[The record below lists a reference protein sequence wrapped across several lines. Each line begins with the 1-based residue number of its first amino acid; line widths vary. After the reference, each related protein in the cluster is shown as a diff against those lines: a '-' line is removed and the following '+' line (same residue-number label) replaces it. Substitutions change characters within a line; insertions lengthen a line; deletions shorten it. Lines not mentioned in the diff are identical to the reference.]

1 MRARKD
7 SARRPRLLVLNQY
20 YAPGV
25 EATAQLLTELCQSL
39 AEEYDVR
46 VLTGRL
52 RGHGAARRSRED
64 GVQVIRV
71 PSASFERSRL
81 GLRALNYLT
90 YLALALV
97 RGLVGPR
104 PDLVLCMTDPPMV
117 GDVALI
123 LARRFRAPLLVIS
136 EDVFP
141 EIAIKLRRLE
151 SGPLVGI
158 LRLLVRLYLKRA
170 ERVVAIGETMRRRL
184 VEKGTP
190 PERIRVIPNWI
201 DTERVA
207 PQRRDNAWAHD
218 QGLDGR
224 FVVMHSG
231 NVGHAH
237 SLETLVL
244 AATFLRD
251 LDDLEI
257 VIAGF
262 GARHAAIMALA
273 ERVEAGVR
281 FLPYQPREVL
291 SQSLSSADVHFVGLA
306 PGLSGYVV
314 PSRLYGI
321 MAVGRPV
328 IVAAD
333 PTSEVSQVV
342 SEVGCGVVLPPARPE
357 LVANAIRDLHARPD
371 ELPELGARGR
381 RYVEAEADRRVAH
394 ERYRAVIHELLAA

>member
-1 MRARKD
+1 
-7 SARRPRLLVLNQY
+7 
-20 YAPGV
+20 
-25 EATAQLLTELCQSL
+25 
-39 AEEYDVR
+39 
-46 VLTGRL
+46 
-52 RGHGAARRSRED
+52 
-64 GVQVIRV
+64 
-71 PSASFERSRL
+71 
-81 GLRALNYLT
+81 
-90 YLALALV
+90 
-97 RGLVGPR
+97 
-104 PDLVLCMTDPPMV
+104 
-117 GDVALI
+117 
-123 LARRFRAPLLVIS
+123 
-136 EDVFP
+136 
-141 EIAIKLRRLE
+141 
-151 SGPLVGI
+151 
-158 LRLLVRLYLKRA
+158 
-170 ERVVAIGETMRRRL
+170 
-184 VEKGTP
+184 
-190 PERIRVIPNWI
+190 
-201 DTERVA
+201 
-207 PQRRDNAWAHD
+207 
-218 QGLDGR
+218 
-224 FVVMHSG
+224 MHSG

-244 AATFLRD
+244 AETFLRD

-333 PTSEVSQVV
+333 PTSEVSKVV

-357 LVANAIRDLHARPD
+357 LVANAIRDLHARRD

-381 RYVEAEADRRVAH
+381 RYVETEADRRVAH
-394 ERYRAVIHELLAA
+394 ERYRAVIRQLLAA